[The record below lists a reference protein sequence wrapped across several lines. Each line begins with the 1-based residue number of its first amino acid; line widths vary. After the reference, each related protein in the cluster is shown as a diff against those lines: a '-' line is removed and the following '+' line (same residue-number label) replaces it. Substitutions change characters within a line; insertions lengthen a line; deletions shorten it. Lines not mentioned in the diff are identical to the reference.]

1 MGFSLMAASI
11 RPSNF
16 CTCGNGAGC
25 CVTCYVISPRFER
38 RCTLEALGTRRSAE
52 LENNPIGRSEPS
64 APSRNVNAN
73 LPIGSESLNGSASWR
88 VRTLMHRLHS
98 LQTTQG
104 TFQSNLRSLVATN
117 AFSFFSDNTPA
128 TVRRR
133 RSSAVAF
140 CSLFAILPQGGKSY
154 CRHKMQKMLLRDKI
168 WLL

>member
-1 MGFSLMAASI
+1 MGFSLIAASI

-16 CTCGNGAGC
+16 CSTCGNGAGC

-73 LPIGSESLNGSASWR
+73 LPIGSESSNGLASWR

-104 TFQSNLRSLVATN
+104 KFQSNLRSLVATN
-117 AFSFFSDNTPA
+117 AFSFFSDNTTA
-128 TVRRR
+128 VRRW
-133 RSSAVAF
+133 RSSVAF
-140 CSLFAILPQGGKSY
+140 CSLFAIWHKAGKSC
-154 CRHKMQKMLLRDKI
+154 CRH
-168 WLL
+168 